1 MSPSL
6 KNKYRSFN
14 KGSKK
19 FLSGIIP
26 SHDDLARPQIDRTMQ
41 DNSQY
46 FEPNSDSISTHRL
59 HMAADQESREMRH
72 MLELLE
78 DGGVGY
84 MPDKKTM
91 DGSGLCLKTGIAWAF
106 IPRAGKWT
114 DSIT

>member
-78 DGGVGY
+78 DGGMGY
-84 MPDKKTM
+84 MPDKKIM
-91 DGSGLCLKTGIAWAF
+91 DGSG
-106 IPRAGKWT
+106 
-114 DSIT
+114 